1 MTNAAGFSYERA
13 PGIRFPR
20 PDGWAIAE
28 SFGNTIAVAHPPVP
42 SGIFRPNMV
51 LRWAPANRISLARY
65 ATAALASTMQTAQQ
79 VRIIAHEVWT
89 LNAAPDGP
97 VTGRRQRFVHQ
108 IEQHPVCVDRWLW
121 IAGNRVYEAT
131 ASYTVDQ
138 LVGMKLLFEQM
149 IMDLRIDPGD
159 ETGNGAAED
168 QETSL
173 MDTIAP
179 TEPRLDKGATRLAGE
194 DREDLDRLAASQPYQ
209 EPALLLP
216 IPALELMD
224 SMTKRNRLGMF
235 QRKGSEFAAL
245 RDAGFLA
252 ADGSLTPAGTAFV
265 APLRSPDAAFSVTAG
280 DAHGGAVLQ
289 VWTGGGIGRVTAE
302 PSRFST
308 PSVQVPG
315 PDDLSV
321 QVLQA
326 NAVPK
331 AIADWLGFSPAWSI
345 AHEPVVLTK
354 DQYEARMKSAQVSA
368 PEGLGEAAR
377 RMWEQPWTDWE
388 IVDERDGGWFGFVN
402 AGSAGQYR
410 LGPAAGTGSV
420 MLEPVSTAVVWDTLV
435 RFFHAAVEGT
445 PLWIPELTGFDQ
457 RPEDGTAPE
466 GKVWADYA

>member
-1 MTNAAGFSYERA
+1 MTNAAGFSHKRIG
-13 PGIRFPR
+13 GIRVPC
-20 PDGWAIAE
+20 PDGWELEQRTAD
-28 SFGNTIAVAHPPVP
+28 TIAVAHPPVP
-42 SGIFRPNMV
+42 SGIFRPSMV
-51 LRWAPANRISLARY
+51 LRWAPANGILLARY
-65 ATAALASTMQTAQQ
+65 ATAALASTLQTAQQ
-79 VRIIAHEVWT
+79 VRIIAHEAW
-89 LNAAPDGP
+89 PMSGP
-97 VTGRRQRFVHQ
+97 EGTVTGRRQRFVHQ
-108 IEQHPVCVDRWLW
+108 VEQHPVCVDRWLW
-121 IAGNRVYEAT
+121 IAGNRVFEAT

-138 LVGMKLLFEQM
+138 LAGMKLLFEQM
-149 IMDLRIDPGD
+149 IKDLRTEPGD
-159 ETGNGAAED
+159 EAGKS
-168 QETSL
+168 QENRL

-179 TEPRLDKGATRLAGE
+179 TEPRLDDAATRLAGE
-194 DREDLDRLAASQPYQ
+194 DREDLDRLAAAQPYQ

-224 SMTKRNRLGMF
+224 SMAKRNRLGMF
-235 QRKGSEFAAL
+235 QRKGPEFAAL

-280 DAHGGAVLQ
+280 DALGGAVLQ
-289 VWTGGGIGRVTAE
+289 VWIGGGIGRVTAE

-308 PSVQVPG
+308 PSARVPG

-345 AHEPVVLTK
+345 AHEPVVLRK

-388 IVDERDGGWFGFVN
+388 IVDERDGGWFGFIN

-410 LGPAAGTGSV
+410 LGPAAENGSV
-420 MLEPVSTAVVWDTLV
+420 MLEPVSTAAVWDTLV
-435 RFFHAAVEGT
+435 RFIHAAVEGT
-445 PLWIPELTGFDQ
+445 PLWIPELPGFDQ
-457 RPEDGTAPE
+457 RPADGRAPQ
-466 GKVWADYA
+466 GKVWAEYA